1 MDVENSRKSIA
12 TIARCGLAAI
22 IAGGIVSLTGCAGLS
37 SHDAQ
42 KNLQSWRGQ
51 TGTSITNTFGYPGKT
66 VDLQG
71 GQKVYEYVFSDKCT
85 IDFNVDSS
93 NIVSEL
99 KIQAN
104 DARDC
109 PHKLPGGGTY

>member
-1 MDVENSRKSIA
+1 MLI
-12 TIARCGLAAI
+12 LAGVFA
-22 IAGGIVSLTGCAGLS
+22 LTACAGLS
-37 SHDAQ
+37 SRDAE

-51 TGTSITNTFGYPGKT
+51 TGNALTNAFGYPAKT

-85 IDFNVDSS
+85 IDFNVNSS
-93 NIVSEL
+93 NLVSEL
-99 KIQAN
+99 KIQAD
-104 DARDC
+104 DARNC

>member
-1 MDVENSRKSIA
+1 LIFA
-12 TIARCGLAAI
+12 GLMAL
-22 IAGGIVSLTGCAGLS
+22 VGCAGLS
-37 SHDAQ
+37 SRDAE

-51 TGTSITNTFGYPGKT
+51 TGTALTNTFGYPAKT

-85 IDFNVDSS
+85 IDFNVNSS
-93 NIVSEL
+93 NVVSEL
-99 KIQAN
+99 KIQAA